1 MYTYE
6 VAFNMSSD
14 RECSSTN
21 TSTLTDGYIS
31 YVNTTESKINIT
43 ELESNTCYI
52 FGVRIYSSYSTVPGD
67 WNVLVE
73 RTEGNYLYV

>member
-1 MYTYE
+1 M
-6 VAFNMSSD
+6 AFNMSSD

-21 TSTLTDGYIS
+21 TTTLTDGYIS
-31 YVNTTESKINIT
+31 YNNTTETEIIIR

-67 WNVLVE
+67 WNILVE
-73 RTEGNYLYV
+73 RTEGNCV

>member
-1 MYTYE
+1 
-6 VAFNMSSD
+6 MSSD

-21 TSTLTDGYIS
+21 TTTLTDGYIS
-31 YVNTTESKINIT
+31 YNNTTETEIIIR

-67 WNVLVE
+67 WNILVE
-73 RTEGNYLYV
+73 RTEGNQSCL

>member
-1 MYTYE
+1 
-6 VAFNMSSD
+6 MSSD

-21 TSTLTDGYIS
+21 TTTLTDGYIS
-31 YVNTTESKINIT
+31 YNNTTETEIIIR

-67 WNVLVE
+67 WNILVE
-73 RTEGNYLYV
+73 KTEGNYLHV

>member
-1 MYTYE
+1 
-6 VAFNMSSD
+6 MSSD

-21 TSTLTDGYIS
+21 TTTLTDGYIS
-31 YVNTTESKINIT
+31 YNNTTETEIIIR

-67 WNVLVE
+67 WNILVE
-73 RTEGNYLYV
+73 ETEGNYLHR